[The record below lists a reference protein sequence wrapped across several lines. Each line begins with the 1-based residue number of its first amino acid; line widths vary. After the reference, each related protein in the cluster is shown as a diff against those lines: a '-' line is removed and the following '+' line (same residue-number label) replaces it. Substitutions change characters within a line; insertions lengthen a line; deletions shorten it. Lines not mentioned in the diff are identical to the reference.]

1 MSIHLTIMNENRPN
15 LRTATPEKALF
26 SLVVVAGEAICF
38 VVGNMGSA
46 GVKVENKGSAGVK
59 TW

>member
-1 MSIHLTIMNENRPN
+1 MNENRPN
-15 LRTATPEKALF
+15 LRTATPEKTLF

-59 TW
+59 T